1 MNFLC
6 SLKVGSRLA
15 VGFGVILASLLI
27 VGVIGL
33 SRMSLLQGNLDQI
46 VKSDYAKVTLVN
58 TMRDA
63 VRYQAVAL
71 RDVVMQED
79 LSFKKKELKLMKEAR
94 KKYQAALDELDKLI
108 TDKTAKEALERIKA
122 AEAQVQPG
130 VEAVIEFSLNDN
142 HVEAG
147 NTVRDKVRP
156 PQLELLGHIDEM
168 LKVLEKATTDAATE
182 AESAYKS
189 ARVIMIV
196 WGVVA
201 IILGVAIAIFITRSI
216 VGRLSEAVA
225 VARRIQQGDLTSE
238 VRVMGSDELANLL
251 LALKE
256 MNQTLSQVIA
266 GVAEAAN
273 AVASSSS
280 QLSSEATSVTARAE
294 TETERVMQVSA
305 AMEEVTVS
313 ISEVSS
319 GAETVAEAA
328 SKTQVIAKDGAAN
341 IARSVQNTQRIVTSV
356 EASSTTIEELSDA
369 IRKISEVTRVI
380 KEIADQTNLLALNAA
395 IEAARAGE
403 QGRGFAVVAD
413 EVRKLAERT
422 ASSTTDI
429 TQMVDAIGH
438 KTVAAVDS
446 MGQVRREVQ
455 EGAASSAQTQELLSN
470 IVGAASEVSDLANSI
485 ANATGEQK
493 TATTEIAVSIEKI
506 STIAEENRSSIH
518 QVNDTASRLAE
529 TASELQ
535 GMVGLFKLG

>member
-15 VGFGVILASLLI
+15 IGFGIILAALLV
-27 VGVIGL
+27 VGVMGL
-33 SRMSLLQGNLDQI
+33 SRMSLLQNNLDQI
-46 VKSDYAKVTLVN
+46 VTSDYAKVALVN

-71 RDVVMQED
+71 RDVVLQED
-79 LSFKKKELKLMKEAR
+79 LAFKKKELKLMREAR
-94 KKYQAALDELDKLI
+94 KKYQTAFEELEKLVQDKS
-108 TDKTAKEALERIKA
+108 AKEALDRIKT
-122 AEAQVQPG
+122 AESQIQPG
-130 VEAVIEFSLNDN
+130 VDAVIEFSLSDN
-142 HVEAG
+142 HLEAG
-147 NTVRDKVRP
+147 AAVRDKVRP
-156 PQLELLGHIDEM
+156 PQMELLGHIDEM
-168 LKVLEKATTDAATE
+168 LKVLEKASTDAAAE
-182 AESAYKS
+182 AEKAYKT
-189 ARVIMIV
+189 ARVIMIALSV
-196 WGVVA
+196 IA
-201 IILGVAIAIFITRSI
+201 IVLGVAIAIFITRSI
-216 VGRLSEAVA
+216 VGRLSEAVS
-225 VARRIQQGDLTSE
+225 VARRIQAGDLTSD
-238 VRVMGSDELANLL
+238 VRVQGRDELANLL
-251 LALKE
+251 QALKE

-273 AVASSSS
+273 AVASSSG
-280 QLSSEATSVTARAE
+280 QLSTEAAAVTARAE

-319 GAETVAEAA
+319 GAETVAGAA
-328 SKTQVIAKDGAAN
+328 SKTQIIAKDGAAN
-341 IARSVQNTQRIVTSV
+341 IAQSVQNTQRIVSSV

-455 EGAASSAQTQELLSN
+455 EGAATSAQTQELLSN
-470 IVGAASEVSDLANSI
+470 IVMAANEVSDLANSI
-485 ANATGEQK
+485 ASATGEQK
-493 TATTEIAVSIEKI
+493 SAATEIAVSIEKI
-506 STIAEENRSSIH
+506 STIAEENTASIH
-518 QVNDTASRLAE
+518 HVNDTAGRLAE

-535 GMVGLFKLG
+535 GMVGQFKLA

>member
-6 SLKVGSRLA
+6 TLKVGSRLA
-15 VGFGVILASLLI
+15 LGFGVILAALLV
-27 VGVIGL
+27 VGVMGL
-33 SRMSLLQGNLDQI
+33 SRMSLLQNNLDQI

-71 RDVVMQED
+71 RDVVLQED
-79 LSFKKKELKLMKEAR
+79 LAFKKKELKLMKEAR
-94 KKYQAALDELDKLI
+94 KTYQTAFNELEKLVQDKS
-108 TDKTAKEALERIKA
+108 AKEALERIKA

-130 VEAVIEFSLNDN
+130 VDAVIEFSLSDN
-142 HVEAG
+142 HLEAG
-147 NTVRDKVRP
+147 AAVRDKVRP
-156 PQLELLGHIDEM
+156 PQIELLAHIDEM
-168 LKVLEKATTDAATE
+168 FKVLEKASTDAAAE
-182 AESAYKS
+182 AEKAYKT

-196 WGVVA
+196 LSVIA
-201 IILGVAIAIFITRSI
+201 IVLGVAIAILITRSI
-216 VGRLSEAVA
+216 VGRLSEAVS

-238 VRVMGSDELANLL
+238 VKIQGSDELANLL

-273 AVASSSS
+273 AVAGSSA
-280 QLSSEATSVTARAE
+280 QLSTEAASVSARAE

-313 ISEVSS
+313 ISEVSA
-319 GAETVAEAA
+319 GAGTVADAA
-328 SKTQVIAKDGAAN
+328 GKTKSIANDGNAN
-341 IARSVQNTQRIVTSV
+341 IGRSVQNTQRIVASV
-356 EASSTTIEELSDA
+356 ESSSSTIEELSEA

-429 TQMVDAIGH
+429 SQMVEAISS

-446 MGQVRREVQ
+446 MSQVRREVQ
-455 EGAASSAQTQELLSN
+455 EGAASSAQTQELLAN
-470 IVGAASEVSDLANSI
+470 IVNAASEVSDLAHSI
-485 ANATGEQK
+485 ANATSEQK
-493 TATTEIAVSIEKI
+493 TAATEIAVSIEKI
-506 STIAEENRSSIH
+506 STIAEENTASIH
-518 QVNDTASRLAE
+518 HVNDTANRLAE
-529 TASELQ
+529 TAGELQ
-535 GMVGLFKLG
+535 GMVGQFKLG

>member
-1 MNFLC
+1 MKFLC

-15 VGFGVILASLLI
+15 IGFGIILASLAI
-27 VGVIGL
+27 VGLIGL
-33 SRMSLLQGNLDQI
+33 SRMSLLQSNLDQI
-46 VKSDYAKVTLVN
+46 VKSDYAKVALVN

-71 RDVVMQED
+71 RDVVLQED
-79 LSFKKKELKLMKEAR
+79 LAFKKKELKLMKEAR
-94 KKYQAALDELDKLI
+94 KKYQAAFDELDKLA
-108 TDKTAKEALERIKA
+108 TDKSAKEALERIKA

-130 VEAVIEFSLNDN
+130 VDAVIDFSLSDN
-142 HVEAG
+142 HLEAG
-147 NTVRDKVRP
+147 NAVRDKVRP
-156 PQLELLGHIDEM
+156 PQMELLAQIDEM
-168 LKVLEKATTDAATE
+168 LKVLEKASTDSAAE
-182 AESAYKS
+182 AEKAYKT
-189 ARVIMIV
+189 ARVVMIV
-196 WGVVA
+196 VGAIATIFGV
-201 IILGVAIAIFITRSI
+201 LIAIFITRSI

-225 VARRIQQGDLTSE
+225 LAKRIQQGDLTSE
-238 VRVMGSDELANLL
+238 VKVTGNDELANLL
-251 LALKE
+251 QALKE

-280 QLSSEATSVTARAE
+280 QLSGEATTVTARAE
-294 TETERVMQVSA
+294 TETERVVQVSA

-319 GAETVAEAA
+319 GAGTVANAA
-328 SKTQVIAKDGAAN
+328 NRTQEIAKDGAAN
-341 IARSVQNTQRIVTSV
+341 IARNVQNTQRIVASV

-429 TQMVDAIGH
+429 TQMVDAIGS

-470 IVGAASEVSDLANSI
+470 IVSAASEVSDLAHSI
-485 ANATGEQK
+485 ANATSEQK
-493 TATTEIAVSIEKI
+493 TAATEIAVSIEKI
-506 STIAEENRSSIH
+506 STIAEENTASIH
-518 QVNDTASRLAE
+518 QVNDTAGRLAE

-535 GMVGLFKLG
+535 GMVGQFKLA

>member
-1 MNFLC
+1 MKFLC

-15 VGFGVILASLLI
+15 IGFGIILASLAI
-27 VGVIGL
+27 VGLIGL
-33 SRMSLLQGNLDQI
+33 SRMSLLQSNLDQI
-46 VKSDYAKVTLVN
+46 VKSDYAKVALVN

-71 RDVVMQED
+71 RDVVLQED
-79 LSFKKKELKLMKEAR
+79 LAFKKKELKLMKEAR
-94 KKYQAALDELDKLI
+94 KKYQAAFDELDTLA
-108 TDKTAKEALERIKA
+108 TDKSAKEALERIKA

-130 VEAVIEFSLNDN
+130 VDAVIDFSLSDN
-142 HVEAG
+142 HLEAG
-147 NTVRDKVRP
+147 NAVRDKVRP
-156 PQLELLGHIDEM
+156 PQMELLAQIDEM
-168 LKVLEKATTDAATE
+168 LKVLEKASTDSAAE
-182 AESAYKS
+182 AEKAYKT
-189 ARVIMIV
+189 ARVVMIV
-196 WGVVA
+196 VGAIATIFGV
-201 IILGVAIAIFITRSI
+201 LIAIFITRSI

-225 VARRIQQGDLTSE
+225 LAKRIQQGDLTSE
-238 VRVMGSDELANLL
+238 VKVTGNDELANLL
-251 LALKE
+251 QALKE

-280 QLSSEATSVTARAE
+280 QLSGEATTVTARAE

-319 GAETVAEAA
+319 GAGTVANAA
-328 SKTQVIAKDGAAN
+328 NRTQEIAKDGAAN
-341 IARSVQNTQRIVTSV
+341 IARNVQNTQRIVASV

-429 TQMVDAIGH
+429 TQMVDAIGS

-470 IVGAASEVSDLANSI
+470 IVSAASEVSDLAHSI
-485 ANATGEQK
+485 ANATSEQK
-493 TATTEIAVSIEKI
+493 TAATEIAVSIEKI
-506 STIAEENRSSIH
+506 STIAEENTASIH
-518 QVNDTASRLAE
+518 QVNDTAGRLAE
-529 TASELQ
+529 TATELQ
-535 GMVGLFKLG
+535 GMVGQFKLA